1 LLQIVFELEEF
12 CGGELMEDLGFDEDL
27 EFGEDGR

>member
-12 CGGELMEDLGFDEDL
+12 CGGELMEDLRIGDDSEVDED
-27 EFGEDGR
+27 